1 MILGLQQK
9 IKDGVK
15 GIVDYYFDVLPTKEQ
30 YAKVEERPYEW
41 LALYLNEDKYEFIGK
56 LKMIVLNANTP
67 KKNKI
72 KLNLF
77 VSRLL

>member
-30 YAKVEERPYEW
+30 YDKVEERPSEW
-41 LALYLNEDKYEFIGK
+41 LTLYLNEDKYEFIGK
-56 LKMIVLNANTP
+56 LKMIESVQSEF
-67 KKNKI
+67 I
-72 KLNLF
+72 
-77 VSRLL
+77 